1 MARSSEAH
9 TSGERAKL
17 KEKQITGE
25 RDAQELED
33 RGMPVSAASQIA
45 GTDPTTVPK
54 FDYDAFSDQEIAD
67 RAEELEIEG
76 RESMLKDE
84 LIEAI
89 RNHEDPQRVEAARQA
104 RRGDPNS
111 GVQGKT
117 DQVRDPKHSKRDPQN
132 NGES

>member
-1 MARSSEAH
+1 MARTEPH

-25 RDAQELED
+25 RDAKELED
-33 RGMPVSAASQIA
+33 RGMPISAAAQIA

-54 FDYDAFSDQEIAD
+54 ARLRRVLRSGD
-67 RAEELEIEG
+67 RRPGAELEIEG
-76 RESMLKDE
+76 RETMLKEE

-89 RNHEDPQRVEAARQA
+89 RKHEDPQRVEAARQA

-111 GVQGKT
+111 GVQGQT